1 MVEKER
7 LVFETALD
15 DDTLKYLDEI
25 GQADVVVGIPS
36 YRNARTIGLVARE
49 IARGL
54 ALHYPHL
61 RAILVNADGGSSDD
75 SMKIVARTPVGPRV
89 STLTLLYNGLLGKGS
104 GVRAIFEVAVRL
116 QARVCVIVE
125 AKVGCIT
132 ADWVR
137 NLAQPILDG
146 EYDLATPI
154 YQRHSRMAAPN
165 DLLAYPMT
173 WALYGLDVR
182 QPTGGDFGVS
192 GELAKSF
199 LERDVWET
207 DVARF
212 GSDVWLTTV
221 AVNENCRICQ
231 VDLGAKT
238 NGSKDPALPM
248 DPRFLQMVGTLFRL
262 ANIYRN
268 TWCLVTGW
276 DVAAPMYGPES
287 GVDLPPLLQ
296 PIDALWQA
304 AQAGYARLGRIWK
317 VILTDADY
325 SAVLEML
332 SEPGTDVRFPDDLWA
347 RVVYDFTVV
356 YNKGEGD
363 PDKVAQAL
371 LPLFYIRTM
380 SHMLETEGL
389 RSREREPFVQEQ
401 VRAFVRQ
408 RPYLW
413 DRWVTY
419 VSWLDEGTRTSW
431 SEV

>member
-1 MVEKER
+1 MAEKER
-7 LVFETALD
+7 LVLETALD
-15 DDTLKYLDEI
+15 DDTLKRLDGI
-25 GQADVVVGIPS
+25 GQADIVVGIPS

-49 IARGL
+49 SARGL

-75 SMKIVARTPVGPRV
+75 SMRIVARTPTGPRV
-89 STLTLLYNGLLGKGS
+89 VTLAMLYSGLLGKGS
-104 GVRAIFEVAVRL
+104 GVRAIFQIAIRL

-125 AKVGCIT
+125 AKVGSIT
-132 ADWVR
+132 TEWIK

-146 EYDLATPI
+146 EYDLAMPI
-154 YQRHSRMAAPN
+154 YQRHPRMAAPN

-173 WALYGLDVR
+173 WALYGLNVR

-192 GELAKSF
+192 GELARAF

-212 GSDVWLTTV
+212 GIDVWMTTV
-221 AVNENCRICQ
+221 AVNERWRICQ

-238 NGSKDPALPM
+238 NGLKDPALPM
-248 DPRFLQMVGTLFRL
+248 DPRVLQMVGTLFRMVS
-262 ANIYRN
+262 IYRN
-268 TWCLVTGW
+268 TWCRVTGW
-276 DVAAPMYGPES
+276 NTAVPMYGPES
-287 GVDLPPLLQ
+287 GADLNPLPL

-317 VILTDADY
+317 AILTDEDY
-325 SAVLEML
+325 AAVLEML
-332 SEPGTDVRFPDDLWA
+332 SRPGTDVRFPDDLWA
-347 RVVYDFTVV
+347 RAVYDFTIV

-380 SHMLETEGL
+380 SHMLETEGMAT
-389 RSREREPFVQEQ
+389 SQREPFVQEQ
-401 VRAFVRQ
+401 AKAFIRQ
-408 RPYLW
+408 RSYLW
-413 DRWVTY
+413 ERWVRY
-419 VSWLDEGTRTSW
+419 LPWLDEGTRTSW
-431 SEV
+431 SEG